1 MERRLLNDYGIKLH
15 DLLML
20 QLQFT
25 NRINLINLKRM
36 IIGIENEEA
45 LYNKTSNMVR
55 QETELMTKKLKNA
68 AHLIRQEAELKGN
81 NTILKIEQIN
91 FTQKLEMTNLGIT
104 KLIIFFIKIF
114 LNKLTFLRWIEYKF
128 KWLKFF

>member
-1 MERRLLNDYGIKLH
+1 MERRLLNDYGVKLH

-25 NRINLINLKRM
+25 KRINLINLKRM

-45 LYNKTSNMVR
+45 LYNKTSNIVR

-68 AHLIRQEAELKGN
+68 AYLIRQEAELKGN
-81 NTILKIEQIN
+81 ITILKTEQIN
-91 FTQKLEMTNLGIT
+91 FTQKLEMTNLGI
-104 KLIIFFIKIF
+104 
-114 LNKLTFLRWIEYKF
+114 NKLLQ
-128 KWLKFF
+128 

>member
-1 MERRLLNDYGIKLH
+1 MARRLLDDYGVKLH

-20 QLQFT
+20 QLKFT

-68 AHLIRQEAELKGN
+68 AYLIRQEAELKGN

-104 KLIIFFIKIF
+104 KLLICFIKIF
-114 LNKLTFLRWIEYKF
+114 F
-128 KWLKFF
+128 KQINIFKMG